1 MFLLIL
7 VTLNVYEFWP
17 CFNWD
22 TVYMSYTTLNILSS
36 VTHTKLTFQP
46 WQWNYLLRKLWS
58 NNVFSCYTAFNSDI
72 ITIVAQAMI
81 ELSSFVFET
90 RCISNAALH
99 ATVMWFTVI
108 HHNAAHVVSCCKA
121 RRVPL
126 SNCVLVLFDTVNLFA
141 YSYFLYWY
149 EHRWSCHKARSV
161 A

>member
-7 VTLNVYEFWP
+7 VTLNVFEFWP

-58 NNVFSCYTAFNSDI
+58 NNVFSVTQPSTVTLLQSLLKLWSNYQVLFSRHG
-72 ITIVAQAMI
+72 VYRM
-81 ELSSFVFET
+81 LH
-90 RCISNAALH
+90 CI
-99 ATVMWFTVI
+99 VMWFTVI
-108 HHNAAHVVSCCKA
+108 HHKTAHVVSCCKA

-126 SNCVLVLFDTVNLFA
+126 SNCILVLFDTVNLFA